1 MVSPVRRPREVP
13 ARRECRC
20 PDLAHLRSQGYDA
33 TRVAGEYPAGMSD
46 PDVLA
51 LAVRGDRILITSDRD
66 FGDMVVRQRRPHRG
80 VILFRLGDY
89 AELDVWI
96 ERLNHVLTNFSSQL
110 DRLIVVTRRHV
121 RVRSQD

>member
-1 MVSPVRRPREVP
+1 
-13 ARRECRC
+13 
-20 PDLAHLRSQGYDA
+20 
-33 TRVAGEYPAGMSD
+33 MSD
-46 PDVLA
+46 ADVLA
-51 LAVRGDRILITSDRD
+51 LAVREDRILITSDHD
-66 FGDMVVRQRRPHRG
+66 FGDMVVRHRLPHRG

-96 ERLNHVLTNFSSQL
+96 KRLDYVLANYSSQL